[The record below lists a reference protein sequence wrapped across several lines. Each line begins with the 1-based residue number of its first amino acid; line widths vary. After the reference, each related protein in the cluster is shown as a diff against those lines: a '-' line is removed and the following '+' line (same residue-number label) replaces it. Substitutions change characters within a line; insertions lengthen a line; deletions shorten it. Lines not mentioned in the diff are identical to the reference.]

1 MTRKHTSEKDLV
13 LSTATGTAPTRRKAA
28 TRPRGQRDAEPVV
41 APVAPA
47 ETEPEIVAPQAE
59 AGVSVHTPTYE
70 DIAKLAYS
78 YWEARSYQ
86 GGSPE
91 EDWARAEQ
99 ELRVNVSA
107 AVA

>member
-1 MTRKHTSEKDLV
+1 
-13 LSTATGTAPTRRKAA
+13 
-28 TRPRGQRDAEPVV
+28 VV
-41 APVAPA
+41 
-47 ETEPEIVAPQAE
+47 TEPEIVAPQAE
-59 AGVSVHTPTYE
+59 VETIGTPTYE

-78 YWEARSYQ
+78 YWEARGYQ
-86 GGSPE
+86 GGSAD